1 MNIQTTFFSSFDHT
15 DPFPMRSWYVQHM
28 AQIAGIDE
36 AGRGPLAGPVVAAAV
51 VLPSDAPCIALLN
64 DSKKLTE
71 KKRNLLF
78 DKIHNEALSVGV
90 SVVNPDR
97 IESLNIL
104 GATLWG
110 MKEAFE
116 KAQLKAAK
124 PILGALV
131 DGNQRVNLA
140 PDIVQHTLVKGD
152 AKCPSIMA
160 ASIIAKVTRDRMME
174 AAAIKYPEYGF
185 EKHKGYGTKVHMEAL
200 RQNGPCPIHRR
211 SFAPVKKYASTKKK
225 AATHKIQTAVRL
237 GEQGERS
244 AEVYLRKNDFKVITC
259 RYRALKGEI
268 DIIGFD
274 DDILCFVE
282 VKSQSKTGLIP
293 PHHQVNARKRKHL
306 IRAARAFLNE
316 RFPGQKPNCRF
327 DVVAI
332 EDAVT
337 SPQIKWHRA
346 AFNEK
351 GI

>member
-1 MNIQTTFFSSFDHT
+1 MTLQTTFFSSFDDA
-15 DPFPMRSWYVQHM
+15 DPFPMRSWYLQHM

-51 VLPSDAPCIALLN
+51 VLPTDAPCMALLN

-90 SVVNPDR
+90 SVVSPEH

-110 MKEAFE
+110 MKKAFE
-116 KAQLKAAK
+116 QAQVKATS

-131 DGNQRVNLA
+131 DGNQRVGLD

-174 AAAIKYPEYGF
+174 KAAIDYPEYGF

-200 RQNGPCPIHRR
+200 KKYGPCPIHRR
-211 SFAPVKKYASTKKK
+211 SFAPVKKAASSSKNITSDKK
-225 AATHKIQTAVRL
+225 QTSVVT
-237 GEQGERS
+237 GEQGERL
-244 AEVYLRKNDFKVITC
+244 AEAYLNKKDFKVLAR
-259 RYRALKGEI
+259 RYRALKGEV
-268 DIIGFD
+268 DIIGFEED
-274 DDILCFVE
+274 VLCFVE
-282 VKSQSKTGLIP
+282 VKSQRQKGIAP
-293 PHHQVNARKRKHL
+293 PHHQVNGRKRKHL
-306 IRAARAFLNE
+306 VRAARAFLQNN
-316 RFPGQKPNCRF
+316 FPDKKPSCRF

-332 EDAVT
+332 EDALGE
-337 SPQIKWHRA
+337 PQIKWYRA
-346 AFNEK
+346 AFNEEDL
-351 GI
+351 